1 MKWWW
6 VVGIMWG
13 SGEVVVVVTSLLQ
26 AAVRGPARLQHCS
39 TAAAGDPRPIFSQGS
54 INCAAASSCR
64 SCCSCWPQL
73 GPFTR
78 PPPPHHL
85 TYLVPGNHNTTA
97 ASPVEAL
104 CRGHVHLYTVVA
116 MPQGHSSWSPTVSY
130 RYGMMRK
137 EFHSIKIEIISI

>member
-1 MKWWW
+1 
-6 VVGIMWG
+6 MWG
-13 SGEVVVVVTSLLQ
+13 SGEVVVVVMVTSLLQ

-54 INCAAASSCR
+54 INCAAASCCR

-104 CRGHVHLYTVVA
+104 NRGHVHLYTVVA
-116 MPQGHSSWSPTVSY
+116 MPQGSSWSPTVSY

>member
-13 SGEVVVVVTSLLQ
+13 SGEVVVVVVTSLLQ

-54 INCAAASSCR
+54 INCAAASCR

-104 CRGHVHLYTVVA
+104 NRGHVHPLIHCCCHA
-116 MPQGHSSWSPTVSY
+116 SGPQLLVTYCLLSLWHDEERIPQH
-130 RYGMMRK
+130 K
-137 EFHSIKIEIISI
+137 N